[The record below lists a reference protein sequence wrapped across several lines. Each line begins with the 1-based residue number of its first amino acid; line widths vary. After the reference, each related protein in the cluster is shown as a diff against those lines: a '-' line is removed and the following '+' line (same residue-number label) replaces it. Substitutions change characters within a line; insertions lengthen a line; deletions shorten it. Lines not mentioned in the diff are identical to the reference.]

1 MHNLRSLARPCC
13 HLAIHCLAAHT
24 KTPRRLCS
32 IAVTQIEAGEID
44 TLTRLLARHLVTY
57 FSAPSEEAALPV
69 AAEEIAQ
76 MAELCDEHA
85 PNTLLTVARELTE
98 AGVREAKIQPV
109 PIGTY
114 GYSKVLDNGA
124 SAPIETQVYLARV
137 CEMSDTYPEAPERQR
152 RWVSAEDA
160 ANMVDEPGLQD
171 ILRAI

>member
-1 MHNLRSLARPCC
+1 MTSAISKAWEEVVRPMLLRPKRVQV
-13 HLAIHCLAAHT
+13 AA
-24 KTPRRLCS
+24 LCFRETDTGKDVLLITS
-32 IAVTQIEAGEID
+32 RGSGRWIVPKGWPID
-44 TLTRLLARHLVTY
+44 GMGG
-57 FSAPSEEAALPV
+57 SEAAL
-69 AAEEIAQ
+69 
-76 MAELCDEHA
+76 
-85 PNTLLTVARELTE
+85 REAWEE

-137 CEMSDTYPEAPERQR
+137 CDMSDTYPEAPERQR